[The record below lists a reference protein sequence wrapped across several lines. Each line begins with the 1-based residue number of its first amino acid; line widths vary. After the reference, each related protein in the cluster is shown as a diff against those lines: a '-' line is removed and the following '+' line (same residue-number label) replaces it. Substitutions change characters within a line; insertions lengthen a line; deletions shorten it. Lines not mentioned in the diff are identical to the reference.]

1 MSVIAEEVIT
11 PSLIAEMLALSR
23 DYYEKCSGEITE
35 PVRIDSG
42 YYLDAA
48 LKGGL
53 CLVTCR
59 TAEGVLVG
67 YALGLVLNS
76 PTFDCRIGNVAM
88 YYLDIKHRSNRNA
101 INMLERLESLFKAK
115 GCAIVETHSPIAGNI
130 CALFERIGFKAKDV
144 IYQRRIK

>member
-1 MSVIAEEVIT
+1 MPVITEEIIT

-59 TAEGVLVG
+59 AEDNSLVG

-76 PTFDCRIGNVAM
+76 PTFDCRIGNIAM
-88 YYLDIKHRSNRNA
+88 YYLDLKHRRGRNA

-115 GCAIVETHSPIAGNI
+115 GCSIVETHSPIAGTL
-130 CALFERIGFKAKDV
+130 CSFFEGIGFRSKDV